1 LTGID
6 LPRDTV
12 IGNTVL
18 PRGGIA
24 TVESI
29 AVSLA
34 MAGGRPEYLPVL
46 IAAIEAVTDPTF
58 KFQATNSTT
67 CSVVPAFI
75 VNGPIA
81 RQIRLGS
88 GYGLLS
94 TDPQHPAGGVLGRAL
109 RLISQ
114 DLGGCIP
121 GVGSMAI
128 FGGMKSTYPVFAE
141 DEQGLPKGW
150 TSLAE
155 DRGFKR
161 GQNVVTTAPVSSMV
175 NVNMTFLFGTKETN
189 DRSLMFYAKAI
200 CIPNKNA
207 YEADLPEGW
216 ASPDLAGGVA
226 LLPRGFI
233 ASLVETSGYSK
244 LDIKRFLWEN
254 SKVPWAEVL
263 TTGEDKW
270 ALKAGYTAG
279 QAIPLTA
286 KPEQMTLVVAG
297 GDQSGHSYWM
307 QVGRGGNMVVSREM
321 KLPKNWDA
329 LLKQAQKDL
338 GPVPL
343 VR

>member
-1 LTGID
+1 
-6 LPRDTV
+6 
-12 IGNTVL
+12 
-18 PRGGIA
+18 
-24 TVESI
+24 
-29 AVSLA
+29 
-34 MAGGRPEYLPVL
+34 
-46 IAAIEAVTDPTF
+46 
-58 KFQATNSTT
+58 
-67 CSVVPAFI
+67 
-75 VNGPIA
+75 
-81 RQIRLGS
+81 
-88 GYGLLS
+88 
-94 TDPQHPAGGVLGRAL
+94 VLGRAL

-114 DLGGCIP
+114 NLGGGIP

-141 DEQGLPKGW
+141 DEEGLAKGW
-150 TSLAE
+150 KSLAE

-161 GQNVVTTAPVSSMV
+161 GQNVVTTSPVSSMV

-200 CIPNKNA
+200 GIPNKNA

-263 TTGEDKW
+263 TTEGDKW
-270 ALKAGYTAG
+270 AIKAGYAAG

-286 KPEQMTLVVAG
+286 RPEQMTLVVAG

-307 QVGRGGNMVVSREM
+307 QVGRGANMIVSREI

-329 LLKQAQKDL
+329 LLTQAQTDL